1 MPLCVSS
8 GAICKIVGPGASAL
22 GPPVSHFFTL
32 RRKLLMQADVTAE
45 RGALGS
51 HAGDPKSMERGAACG
66 LGSGLG
72 RVTSWGT
79 RATDGDGESA

>member
-1 MPLCVSS
+1 
-8 GAICKIVGPGASAL
+8 
-22 GPPVSHFFTL
+22 
-32 RRKLLMQADVTAE
+32 MQADVTAE